1 MRVSL
6 SSQCRN
12 IISHCNIL
20 LSSLARNKQKRCEV
34 STYKTSSEVSA
45 VSGFLSASKLIL
57 RRFFFFT
64 KSFSCPCMSQL
75 LSYYKPIRTLRS
87 PGHVFL
93 IVLEV
98 RNKTHRV
105 TQLSVTIFVL
115 CYLMNLWIYLLYVFE
130 KVLLQIHFDWVSLN
144 ITENSWGLHILIM

>member
-34 STYKTSSEVSA
+34 STYKTSSEVS
-45 VSGFLSASKLIL
+45 GFLSASKLIL
-57 RRFFFFT
+57 RLFFFFT

-115 CYLMNLWIYLLYVFE
+115 CYLMYLWIYLLYVL
-130 KVLLQIHFDWVSLN
+130 KKCY
-144 ITENSWGLHILIM
+144 